1 MLGGHLLEVKRI
13 DLDEFSDKRFLVVI
27 DKVSPTPEK
36 YPRRP
41 GVPAKR
47 PLV

>member
-1 MLGGHLLEVKRI
+1 VVVKRTA
-13 DLDEFSDKRFLVVI
+13 
-27 DKVSPTPEK
+27 TPGA